1 MAVKYPTQNY
11 LNDRIAHLFIKF
23 LTSSNATL
31 RCYTISSNPIET
43 SYSPAAIS
51 SDSCALSTS
60 FSSSTDAVYSCWP
73 EKLFVHQE
81 GLLRFCICWVNIRSK
96 CSICIIKSY
105 AILNYYMDD
114 NLRKQSRTQSS
125 SCSSVPAC
133 SSMLSVPF
141 MLTVSLRI
149 SCSLH
154 RPIIIL
160 WESSYQWKNNK

>member
-11 LNDRIAHLFIKF
+11 LKNRIAHLFIQCD
-23 LTSSNATL
+23 TSSNATL

-51 SDSCALSTS
+51 SDSCALFPSL
-60 FSSSTDAVYSCWP
+60 SSSTDAACSCWL
-73 EKLFVHQE
+73 EQSFVHQE
-81 GLLRFCICWVNIRSK
+81 GLLGFSICWVNIRSK

-105 AILNYYMDD
+105 AILKYYMDH

-133 SSMLSVPF
+133 SSMQSVPF
-141 MLTVSLRI
+141 MPTVSLRC
-149 SCSLH
+149 SSSLH

-160 WESSYQWKNNK
+160 WESSYQWKNHK

>member
-1 MAVKYPTQNY
+1 MP
-11 LNDRIAHLFIKF
+11 L
-23 LTSSNATL
+23 S
-31 RCYTISSNPIET
+31 
-43 SYSPAAIS
+43 AAILYRLIPLKLRILLLRFHLIHVCFS
-51 SDSCALSTS
+51 PSV
-60 FSSSTDAVYSCWP
+60 SSSTDAACSFWP
-73 EKLFVHQE
+73 EKSFLHQE
-81 GLLRFCICWVNIRSK
+81 GLLSFSIYWVSIRSK

-105 AILNYYMDD
+105 AILNDYMDH
-114 NLRKQSRTQSS
+114 NLRQQSRTQSS